1 MMRAHI
7 IKNINTGIVTEIS
20 FRKMT
25 ISNVSAEAIIC
36 DIGMIGYNINQQG
49 QK

>member
-1 MMRAHI
+1 MMKAHNI
-7 IKNINTGIVTEIS
+7 RNINAGIEPEIS